1 MALNFFTQRDIDSM
15 DVNDIPEEF
24 INYFDGLP
32 DARKAAIIESRP
44 DLADALGYTTNQP
57 ADAADIIAASV
68 QKEHGENIDAD
79 EFFEPEDYAL
89 EEIADVPTSEEMT
102 QEEES
107 SVLFPENIYDG
118 LKISNF
124 FEKSLE
130 PFEAFTVYDG
140 QTNCKIHRK
149 LFRTVHFKYN
159 QNGSIYGV
167 SAFYCDDCNRLY
179 LQEYQKFVEDEL
191 IKRGVVAKVFPLE
204 TSNAYIRSQLGEIEL
219 GDDEKIY
226 IPDEW
231 IEEKPI
237 CPIHGEKLEA
247 YPYVI
252 ADRNLKVP
260 FTGYY
265 CESCEKVMLRRTKAI
280 DLESECAAQGITA
293 PTFEKITENKPK
305 KMVYSSKD
313 IKPDYYIDNGKAS
326 KFTYKNSR
334 SFYRLSEEDTV
345 VVSDSVYCPL
355 EDHDTE
361 EVEIVMMVQGK
372 RNGRN
377 AYLCA
382 AGFCSQC
389 QKYYLSEEDYKVI
402 YGIGRPEVTIIMDV
416 EEESYQI
423 TSGEVF
429 ELEKNHLAGLE
440 DDLEKG
446 VNSILNAKD
455 YVNPYAIGDH
465 DALKYAKFLSNNT
478 YGKRLESLYEYKD
491 KPYSYRVDITFAGK
505 TETYYLGADDIE
517 IDGEKRVVSYNSNFG
532 KKLVNYR
539 TLNLI
544 KDGKQYDVKLSRS
557 FDLENAKLFG
567 YVNLRTDEDMIFR
580 NGITD
585 PFLIRVLNVRKRQHN
600 LVDIIATIQENQNAI
615 VDEHISHNIIVQGCA
630 GSGKTMVLLHRLS
643 SLKYNHPDFDF
654 STAIILTPNEQFNL
668 HINGLAS
675 SLQIGNITRIS
686 VEQYYL
692 DVLKTYSYE
701 FIPNNKTI
709 ASEIYVNQSFVDYIY
724 SDEYKKQFNR
734 AYDEVIA
741 NRSELAV
748 MLESVCKYFDES
760 YSEPSTDT
768 DASFIPSIKVRAERF
783 ERKIETKKEELSEL
797 ENQMEQLAEKKASLD
812 ERIPKLEELA
822 NSAVKNA
829 VPEINTKISKF
840 ISDSKQIIEEQQG
853 LLDEIEFSQDK
864 VQRQFLPFGKQAKLD
879 ELKKQHTA
887 AVRKRNGEQRKLDEA
902 TRVFDFDF
910 QDKTDEEILSWM
922 RSVSLY
928 IESVKDNIRFCERPK
943 KELPL
948 VLADRDD
955 VAKQMNECQDKL
967 DACRK
972 DQYSVDAVRA
982 VAYLKEKTEEYSAI
996 NTFNIIFDNTTREFR
1011 EKNKVKVV
1019 RGLHRYDLYAQI
1031 LFCMRFYNKTVGVL
1045 KYICVDE
1052 AQDMSFNEY
1061 KMIYELN
1068 NRDIILNIYGDTN
1081 QLLKPGRGISDWS
1094 ELREYFH
1101 MKEFSLNENYRNT
1114 NQITRFCNNSFGM
1127 NVFQTGVDGAKVKEI
1142 PRRELEKELSTLKL
1156 GDERVAILVPRRIRK
1171 RQYLNM
1177 DILPGDIRSAIGE
1190 RIENGAISLMYVDE
1204 VKGIEFD
1211 RVYVV
1216 PNKMTK
1222 NEKYIAYTRAL
1233 SNLVLVVDENIDN
1246 TRVRVTA

>member
-1 MALNFFTQRDIDSM
+1 MNAH
-15 DVNDIPEEF
+15 DIPEEF
-24 INYFDGLP
+24 INYFDGLS

-44 DLADALGYTTNQP
+44 DLADGLGYK
-57 ADAADIIAASV
+57 ASMEAEAANDSLAL
-68 QKEHGENIDAD
+68 EHEEQVEIPDVE
-79 EFFEPEDYAL
+79 EFFEPEEYDPEEL
-89 EEIADVPTSEEMT
+89 EDDEISDEIPESEDI
-102 QEEES
+102 
-107 SVLFPENIYDG
+107 SVTMPKNIYDRVR
-118 LKISNF
+118 ISDY
-124 FEKSLE
+124 FENALE
-130 PFEAFTVYDG
+130 PFQAFTVSDG
-140 QTNCKIHRK
+140 QVSCKIHRK
-149 LFRTVHFKYN
+149 PFKNVHFKYR
-159 QNGSIYGV
+159 QNGSVYGV
-167 SAFYCDDCNRLY
+167 SAFYCTECNRLY
-179 LQEYQKFVEDEL
+179 LQEYQKFVAEEL
-191 IKRGVVAKVFPLE
+191 SKRGIDTKVYPLDV
-204 TSNAYIRSQLGEIEL
+204 SNAFIRSQLGEIEL
-219 GDDEKIY
+219 GEGEKVY

-237 CPIHGEKLEA
+237 CPIHGERLEA
-247 YPYVI
+247 YPYVV
-252 ADRNLKVP
+252 ADGDVKVP

-265 CESCEKVMLRRTKAI
+265 CENCGKVMLRKTKAI
-280 DLESECAAQGITA
+280 DLESDCAMQGVIA
-293 PTFEKITENKPK
+293 PEFEKISENKPK
-305 KMVYSSKD
+305 KIVYSSKD

-326 KFTYKNSR
+326 KFIYKNSR
-334 SFYRLSEEDTV
+334 EFYRLSEEDTV

-355 EDHDTE
+355 EDHETE

-382 AGFCSQC
+382 AGYCSQC
-389 QKYYLSEEDYKVI
+389 QKYYLSEDDYKVI
-402 YGIGRPEVTIIMDV
+402 YGIGRPEVAIIMDV

-429 ELEKNHLAGLE
+429 DLEKDHLAVLE
-440 DDLEKG
+440 DDLERN
-446 VNSILNAKD
+446 VNDILNASD
-455 YVNPYAIGDH
+455 YVNPYATGDY
-465 DALKYAKFLSNNT
+465 DDGQLRYSKFVSNHT
-478 YGKRLESLYEYKD
+478 YGKKLESLNEYKD

-517 IDGEKRVVSYNSNFG
+517 LDGEKRVVSYNSNFG

-580 NGITD
+580 AGITD
-585 PFLIRVLNVRKRQHN
+585 PFLVKVLNVRKKQHN

-615 VDEHISHNIIVQGCA
+615 VDEHMSQNIIVQGCA

-643 SLKYNHPDFDF
+643 SLKYNHPEFDF
-654 STAIILTPNEQFNL
+654 STAVILTPNEQFNL
-668 HINGLAS
+668 HINGLAA

-692 DVLKTYSYE
+692 DILKTYSYE
-701 FIPNNKTI
+701 FIPNSKTI
-709 ASEIYVNQSFVDYIY
+709 ASEIYVKQSYVDYIY
-724 SDEYKKQFNR
+724 SDEFKDKFNI
-734 AYDEVIA
+734 AYDEVIS
-741 NRSELAV
+741 NRGELAE
-748 MLESVCKYFDES
+748 MLKTVCEYFAEA
-760 YSEPSTDT
+760 YSDPSSETDS
-768 DASFIPSIKVRAERF
+768 SFIPSIKVRTDRF
-783 ERKIETKKEELSEL
+783 ERKIEAKKKELADL
-797 ENQMEQLAEKKASLD
+797 EETMGQLAEKNASLD

-822 NSAVKNA
+822 NSSVKNA

-840 ISDSKQIIEEQQG
+840 IAESKQIIDEQEK
-853 LLDEIEFSQDK
+853 LLGEIEQNQEK
-864 VQRQFLPFGKQAKLD
+864 VQRQLLPFGKQAKLD

-887 AVRKRNGEQRKLDEA
+887 VVRRRNGEQRKLEEA
-902 TRVFDFDF
+902 TRIFDFDA
-910 QDKTDEEILSWM
+910 QDKSDDEILSWM
-922 RSVSLY
+922 RGVSLY

-948 VLADRDD
+948 VLADKED
-955 VAKQMNECQDKL
+955 VTKQIQECQEKM

-972 DQYSVDAVRA
+972 DQYSVDAERA
-982 VAYLKEKTEEYSAI
+982 VAYLKAKAEEYSAI
-996 NTFNIIFDNTTREFR
+996 NTFNNIFENATREYR
-1011 EKNKVKVV
+1011 ESNNVKVA

-1031 LFCMRFYNKTVGVL
+1031 LFCMRFFNKTVGTL

-1061 KMIYELN
+1061 KMIYDVN
-1068 NRDIILNIYGDTN
+1068 NKDVIFNIFGDTN
-1081 QLLKPGRGISDWS
+1081 QLLKPGRGISNWS
-1094 ELREYFH
+1094 DLKDYFH

-1127 NVFQTGVDGAKVKEI
+1127 NVYQTGVDGAKVKEI
-1142 PRRELEKELSTLKL
+1142 ARRDLEKELSELKL
-1156 GDERVAILVPRRIRK
+1156 GDERVAILVPRRVK
-1171 RQYLNM
+1171 KSGYLETS
-1177 DILPGDIRSAIGE
+1177 ILPSEIRRAIGNK
-1190 RIENGAISLMYVDE
+1190 IENGAISLMYVDE

-1233 SNLVLVVDENIDN
+1233 SNLIVVVDENVDKS
-1246 TRVRVTA
+1246 TKESA